1 MRACLISVV
10 ALATMIGLPAAA
22 GAQASAAA
30 PAVPPPG
37 YLDRPNYLP
46 LGPPPNLPKSAVPD
60 LSGDWARDN
69 RPGRATNSQ
78 SLSVA
83 DRGAQRRGKEGD
95 IPYEPW
101 ALEYTMKQVP
111 PTGGPDSKFELT
123 TDPYIHTCEPLGV
136 GRIHNYPAKYR
147 FVQTPEAVY
156 ILNEVGPQFRVV
168 WLNAK
173 HPDDPDP
180 QYLGHS
186 VGWYE
191 NGDTL
196 VVDSIGFNDRSWLDQ
211 QGHPH
216 TEKLHFIE
224 RYERV
229 DKASLELTM
238 TIDDPGAY
246 TKAWQGNLNFTT
258 SDTGFLRYQWVC
270 STRDNYDHFEKVGA
284 AGTVGDSSFKR

>member
-1 MRACLISVV
+1 MRRAPFISVAV
-10 ALATMIGLPAAA
+10 AVAVSLPVIIV
-22 GAQASAAA
+22 AQTAA
-30 PAVPPPG
+30 PAVPPEG
-37 YLDRPNYLP
+37 YLDRPHFLP
-46 LGPPPNLPKSAVPD
+46 IGPPAQRPPSAVAD
-60 LSGDWARDN
+60 LSGDWGRET
-69 RPGRATNSQ
+69 RQGRATGSQ

-83 DRGAQRRGKEGD
+83 DRAARMRGKEPD
-95 IPYEPW
+95 IPYLPW

-111 PTGGPDSKFELT
+111 PTGGPDSRFEAT

-136 GRIHNYPAKYR
+136 ARIHNYPAKFR

-156 ILNEVGPQFRVV
+156 ILYEVGPQFRVV

-173 HPDDPDP
+173 HPEDPDP
-180 QYLGHS
+180 QYWGHS

-196 VVDSIGFNDRSWLDQ
+196 VVDTVGFNDRTWLDQ

-224 RYERV
+224 RYKRA
-229 DKASLELTM
+229 DKDSLELSM

-246 TKAWQGNLNFTT
+246 SKPWQANLNFMTT
-258 SDTGFLRYQWVC
+258 QSGFLRYQWVC
-270 STRDNYDHFEKVGA
+270 SVRDNYEHFDKVGA
-284 AGTVGDSSFKR
+284 AATVGDSSFKK

>member
-1 MRACLISVV
+1 
-10 ALATMIGLPAAA
+10 
-22 GAQASAAA
+22 
-30 PAVPPPG
+30 
-37 YLDRPNYLP
+37 
-46 LGPPPNLPKSAVPD
+46 
-60 LSGDWARDN
+60 
-69 RPGRATNSQ
+69 
-78 SLSVA
+78 
-83 DRGAQRRGKEGD
+83 
-95 IPYEPW
+95 
-101 ALEYTMKQVP
+101 MKQVP

-136 GRIHNYPAKYR
+136 GRIHNYPAKFR
-147 FVQTPEAVY
+147 FIQTPEAVY

-196 VVDSIGFNDRSWLDQ
+196 VVDSIGFNDRTWLDQ

-224 RYERV
+224 RYKRV
-229 DKASLELTM
+229 DKTSLELTM
-238 TIDDPGAY
+238 TIDDPAAY

-258 SDTGFLRYQWVC
+258 SDSGFLRYQWVC
-270 STRDNYDHFEKVGA
+270 SVRDNYDHFEKVGA

>member
-1 MRACLISVV
+1 MRVRLKTVL
-10 ALATMIGLPAAA
+10 ALAALTALPAVA
-22 GAQASAAA
+22 GAQKLAE
-30 PAVPPPG
+30 PAVPPAG

-46 LGPPPNLPKSAVPD
+46 FGPPSPVPQSAVPD
-60 LSGDWARDN
+60 LSGDW
-69 RPGRATNSQ
+69 GRETRQGRVTNSQ
-78 SLSVA
+78 SLSVN
-83 DRGAQRRGKEGD
+83 DRGAQKRGKEGD

-111 PTGGPDSKFELT
+111 PTGGPDSHFEAT

-147 FVQTPEAVY
+147 FIQQKDVVY
-156 ILNEVGPQFRVV
+156 ILNEVGPQFRVI
-168 WLNAK
+168 WLNQQ
-173 HPDDPDP
+173 HPKDPDP

-196 VVDSIGFNDRSWLDQ
+196 VVDTIGFNDRSWLDQ

-224 RYERV
+224 RYKRA
-229 DKASLELTM
+229 DKDSLELTM

-246 TKAWQGNLNFTT
+246 TKVWQGNLNFQR
-258 SDTGFLRYQWVC
+258 SETGFMKYMWVC
-270 STRDNYDHFEKVGA
+270 SVRDTYEHFEKVGA
-284 AGTVGDSSFKR
+284 AGTVGESSFKK

>member
-1 MRACLISVV
+1 MRVRLMSVGVWTAVV
-10 ALATMIGLPAAA
+10 ALPALA
-22 GAQASAAA
+22 GAQPAA
-30 PAVPPPG
+30 PATPPAG
-37 YLDRPNYLP
+37 YLDRANYLP
-46 LGPPPNLPKSAVPD
+46 VGPPANLPPSAVPD
-60 LSGDWARDN
+60 LSGDWARDG

-111 PTGGPDSKFELT
+111 PTGGPDSEFERT

-136 GRIHNYPAKYR
+136 GRIHNYPAKFR

-173 HPDDPDP
+173 HPEDPDP

-196 VVDSIGFNDRSWLDQ
+196 VVDSVGFNDRSWLDQ

-224 RYERV
+224 RYKRA
-229 DKASLELTM
+229 DKDSLELTM
-238 TIDDPGAY
+238 IIDDPGAY

-258 SDTGFLRYQWVC
+258 SNTGFLRYQWVC
-270 STRDNYDHFEKVGA
+270 SVRDNYEHYNKVGA
-284 AGTVGDSSFKR
+284 AGNTGSTTFKK

>member
-10 ALATMIGLPAAA
+10 AWSAVLAFPGIGS
-22 GAQASAAA
+22 AQPAA
-30 PAVPPPG
+30 PATPPAG
-37 YLDRPNYLP
+37 FLDRPYFLP
-46 LGPPPNLPKSAVPD
+46 IGPPSTLAPSAVPD
-60 LSGDWARDN
+60 LSGDWVRDN
-69 RPGRATNSQ
+69 RPGRVTNSQ

-83 DRGAQRRGKEGD
+83 DRGAAMRGKEPD
-95 IPYEPW
+95 IPYQPW

-111 PTGGPDSKFELT
+111 PTGGDHKFELT

-136 GRIHNYPAKYR
+136 GRIHNYPAKFR

-156 ILNEVGPQFRVV
+156 ILNEVGPQFRIV

-173 HPDDPDP
+173 HPEDPDP

-196 VVDSIGFNDRSWLDQ
+196 VVDSIGFNDRTWLDQ

-216 TEKLHFIE
+216 TERLHFIE
-224 RYERV
+224 RYKRA
-229 DKASLELTM
+229 DKDSLELTM
-238 TIDDPGAY
+238 TIDDPAAY
-246 TKAWQGNLNFTT
+246 TKPWQGNLNFTT
-258 SDTGFLRYQWVC
+258 SSTGFLRYQWVC
-270 STRDNYDHFEKVGA
+270 SVRDNYEHYQKVGA
-284 AGTVGDSSFKR
+284 AGNSGETSFKK

>member
-1 MRACLISVV
+1 MRAYRVSAVVV
-10 ALATMIGLPAAA
+10 AALIAVPAMAA
-22 GAQASAAA
+22 AQASAAA

-46 LGPPPNLPKSAVPD
+46 IGPPKPIPQSAVPD
-60 LSGDWARDN
+60 LSGDWARET

-78 SLSVA
+78 SLSQS

-136 GRIHNYPAKYR
+136 GRIHNYPAKFR

-168 WLNAK
+168 WLNAT

-191 NGDTL
+191 NG
-196 VVDSIGFNDRSWLDQ
+196 
-211 QGHPH
+211 
-216 TEKLHFIE
+216 
-224 RYERV
+224 
-229 DKASLELTM
+229 
-238 TIDDPGAY
+238 
-246 TKAWQGNLNFTT
+246 
-258 SDTGFLRYQWVC
+258 
-270 STRDNYDHFEKVGA
+270 
-284 AGTVGDSSFKR
+284 

>member
-1 MRACLISVV
+1 MRTFQLMSAV
-10 ALATMIGLPAAA
+10 IGLFFLVQPAAA
-22 GAQASAAA
+22 WAQPAA

-46 LGPPPNLPKSAVPD
+46 LGPPNPLPKSAVPD
-60 LSGDWARDN
+60 LSGDWARET
-69 RPGRATNSQ
+69 RPGRATGSQ

-83 DRGAQRRGKEGD
+83 DRNAQNRGKEPD

-101 ALEYTMKQVP
+101 ALAYTMKQVP
-111 PTGGPDSKFELT
+111 PTGGPDSHFELT

-136 GRIHNYPAKYR
+136 GRIHNYPAKFR
-147 FVQTPEAVY
+147 FIQTPEAVY
-156 ILNEVGPQFRVV
+156 ILSEVGPQFRVV
-168 WLNAK
+168 WLNAR

-196 VVDSIGFNDRSWLDQ
+196 VVDSVGFNDRTWLDQ

-224 RYERV
+224 RYKRA
-229 DKASLELTM
+229 DKQSLELTM

-246 TKAWQGNLNFTT
+246 SKAWNANLNFMT
-258 SDTGFLRYQWVC
+258 SETGFLRYQWVC
-270 STRDNYDHFEKVGA
+270 SVRDNYEHYEKVGA
-284 AGTVGDSSFKR
+284 AGTVGDTSFKK

>member
-1 MRACLISVV
+1 MRAALMHLV
-10 ALATMIGLPAAA
+10 ALFTFIGLPAIAR
-22 GAQASAAA
+22 AQASVAA
-30 PAVPPPG
+30 PAVPPAG
-37 YLDRPNYLP
+37 YLDRANYLP
-46 LGPPPNLPKSAVPD
+46 IGPPPNIPPSAVPD
-60 LSGDWARDN
+60 LSGDWGRDN

-111 PTGGPDSKFELT
+111 PTGGPDSKYELT

-136 GRIHNYPAKYR
+136 GRIHNYPAKFR
-147 FVQTPEAVY
+147 LVQTPEAVY

-196 VVDSIGFNDRSWLDQ
+196 VVDSVGFNDRTWLDQ

-224 RYERV
+224 RYKRA
-229 DKASLELTM
+229 DKTSLELTM

-246 TKAWQGNLNFTT
+246 TKPWQANLNFMATT
-258 SDTGFLRYQWVC
+258 SGFMRYQWVC
-270 STRDNYDHFEKVGA
+270 SVRDNDEHFQKVGA
-284 AGTVGDSSFKR
+284 AATVGESSFKK

>member
-1 MRACLISVV
+1 MRYLIPVFVLSAV
-10 ALATMIGLPAAA
+10 LMWPGF
-22 GAQASAAA
+22 ASAQPA
-30 PAVPPPG
+30 PPATPPAEFADLP
-37 YLDRPNYLP
+37 YYLP
-46 LGPPPNLPKSAVPD
+46 ITPPANLKPSAVPD
-60 LSGDWARDN
+60 LSGDWKSDN
-69 RPGRATNSQ
+69 RPGRQTNSQ

-83 DRGAQRRGKEGD
+83 DRGGAKRGKEGD
-95 IPYEPW
+95 IPYRPW
-101 ALEYTMKQVP
+101 AQEYTLKQYP
-111 PTGGPDSKFELT
+111 PTGADAHFELT

-136 GRIHNYPAKYR
+136 GRIHNYPAKFR
-147 FVQTPEAVY
+147 FIQTPEAVY

-186 VGWYE
+186 IGWYE

-196 VVDSIGFNDRSWLDQ
+196 VVDSIGFNDRTWLDQ

-216 TEKLHFIE
+216 TERLHFIE
-224 RYERV
+224 RYKKV
-229 DKASLELTM
+229 DKATLELTM

-270 STRDNYDHFEKVGA
+270 STRDNYEHYEKVGK
-284 AGTVGDSSFKR
+284 AGNPGETSFK

>member
-1 MRACLISVV
+1 MRVRFVLLLSLGPLLC
-10 ALATMIGLPAAA
+10 AAA
-22 GAQASAAA
+22 SSAQPKPAE
-30 PAVPPPG
+30 PAVPPAG
-37 YLDRPNYLP
+37 YLDRPYYLKP
-46 LGPPPNLPKSAVPD
+46 GPPDTLPQSAIPD
-60 LSGDWARDN
+60 LSGDWASDR

-83 DRGAQRRGKEGD
+83 DRAARNRGKEPD

-111 PTGGPDSKFELT
+111 PTGGPDSRFEAT
-123 TDPYIHTCEPLGV
+123 TDPYIHFCEPLGV
-136 GRIHNYPAKYR
+136 GRIHNYPAKFR

-156 ILNEVGPQFRVV
+156 ILNEVGPQFRIV
-168 WLNAK
+168 WLNTK
-173 HPDDPDP
+173 HPEEPDP

-191 NGDTL
+191 SGDTL
-196 VVDSIGFNDRSWLDQ
+196 VVDSVGFNDRSWLDQ

-224 RYERV
+224 RYKRV
-229 DKASLELTM
+229 DKTTLELTM

-258 SDTGFLRYQWVC
+258 SETGFFRYHWVC
-270 STRDNYDHFEKVGA
+270 SVRDNYDHFNKVGA
-284 AGTVGDSSFKR
+284 AGTVGETTFK